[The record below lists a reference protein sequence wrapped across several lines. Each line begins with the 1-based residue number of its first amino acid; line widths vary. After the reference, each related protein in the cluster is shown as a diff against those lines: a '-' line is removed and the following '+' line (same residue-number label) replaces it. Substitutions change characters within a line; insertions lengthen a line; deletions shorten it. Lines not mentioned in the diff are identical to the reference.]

1 MDEMAIDIK
10 QAGAVVLAVDDVV
23 VENLVV
29 EGARCAHV
37 RKSVDMKMGKR

>member
-1 MDEMAIDIK
+1 M
-10 QAGAVVLAVDDVV
+10 V

-37 RKSVDMKMGKR
+37 RKSVDMKMGRGRRQIGPAKTT